1 MYNYHS
7 NYDGDDDD
15 NDNDGN
21 DDDDDDDDDGKDD
34 KELRLPRTEISQA
47 HGIPP
52 PTKAECLQQYKTNIG
67 GYSMVAVH
75 GILPATKMRHGVF
88 RLRPTQSTI
97 YNLLQWTEFFHR
109 PKQSLCSK
117 QCEDSELQ
125 IPPSSAAPSLLTH
138 RIAII
143 VFALLHIAL
152 LIAFSTLYQ

>member
-15 NDNDGN
+15 NN
-21 DDDDDDDDDGKDD
+21 DDDDDDDGNDD

-88 RLRPTQSTI
+88 SDCDQLTAQYSTVVCSGRNSSTDQS
-97 YNLLQWTEFFHR
+97 R
-109 PKQSLCSK
+109 
-117 QCEDSELQ
+117 
-125 IPPSSAAPSLLTH
+125 
-138 RIAII
+138 
-143 VFALLHIAL
+143 VFAASN
-152 LIAFSTLYQ
+152 ARTLSCKFLQAVQHQVF